1 MGNLLF
7 QRTLG
12 IEDHTQLKYMLT
24 CNHIQQANK
33 ITQHFRKILELC
45 YFREGSACQGM
56 PDQTQQRLHDL
67 TKASL
72 DIQLHAKNEHYTS
85 NSF

>member
-1 MGNLLF
+1 
-7 QRTLG
+7 
-12 IEDHTQLKYMLT
+12 MLT
-24 CNHIQQANK
+24 CNHIQQTNK
-33 ITQHFRKILELC
+33 ITQHFLKILELC
-45 YFREGSACQGM
+45 YFGQGSVCQGM

-67 TKASL
+67 TNPSL